1 MVWPAGRHAQPIRKG
16 NPMLKQMREAQAW
29 MIKGVLWAVVLAFVV
44 TIFYSWGV
52 QSSSGPARTEV
63 ATLWGQGIEA
73 AEFQRTQNALYRQY
87 RQAFG
92 NQPDM
97 DLREHFNFRQMALE
111 QIVSRALLLR
121 MAEENGLAVTDAELY
136 AHISRQPGFHNPQ
149 GQFDANRYRA
159 ALASVVPPV
168 SVQQFEDEQ
177 RRGLM
182 QAKVYAL
189 VEQGAQV
196 TAAEAERAYRH
207 EHQQVNVR
215 YVTLVPSLFE
225 AEATASDGEVK
236 TYYETYR
243 ESYRE
248 PERRQIRYL
257 TVTTEPFQAAREF
270 SDDEISRY
278 YDSHP
283 QAFVQD
289 EQARARHILFRLP
302 ENASAEREE
311 RVRSV
316 AQGVLDELRGDADF
330 AAAAAEH
337 SDDEG
342 TAEAGGDLG
351 FFPRG
356 QMMPA
361 FEEAAFSL
369 PLGELSDLV
378 RTTLGFH
385 ILRVEERLEAGVKP
399 FEEARQEVID
409 ALQEQSVQEAA
420 LVFVDDL
427 VVAMDEAPEQF
438 AELADQHGL
447 EVATTPYVE
456 AAGFIEELAGAPQL
470 IGRAFTLRG
479 QAVDAVAGV
488 DGNHYI
494 FQVAEIQPDKVP
506 PLEDIVERVAQDARD
521 SKGADL
527 AAEQGA
533 EWVSKLRDGIS
544 LAELASTRALQV
556 TETGWFKR
564 NEPIPQLGS
573 LSEFRR
579 AAFQLQPN
587 EAEAVG
593 EGDRTYVVQVIE
605 YRDADMNTFEAD
617 LPDYRRQ
624 LLAQKQNQLV
634 QAFQQSLAAQYQQ
647 LLRDGDLV
655 VNSQYVF

>member
-1 MVWPAGRHAQPIRKG
+1 
-16 NPMLKQMREAQAW
+16 MLKQMRESSAW

-87 RQAFG
+87 RQVFG
-92 NQPDM
+92 NQPDV

-121 MAEENGLAVTDAELY
+121 IAEENRLEVTDTELY
-136 AHISRQPGFHNPQ
+136 AHLTRQPSFQNPQ
-149 GQFDANRYRA
+149 GQFDSDRYRV

-168 SVQQFEDEQ
+168 SMQQFEDEQ
-177 RRGLM
+177 RRSLM
-182 QAKVYAL
+182 QSKVFAL
-189 VEQGAQV
+189 VQQGAQI
-196 TAAEAERAYRH
+196 TDAEAEQAYRH

-225 AEATASDGEVK
+225 AEATVSDEEVK
-236 TYYETYR
+236 THYETYR

-257 TVTTEPFQAAREF
+257 TVTAEPFRVTREF
-270 SDDEISRY
+270 SEDELQAY
-278 YDSHP
+278 YDSQP
-283 QAFVQD
+283 EALVRRA
-289 EQARARHILFRLP
+289 EARARHILFRLP
-302 ENASAEREE
+302 ENASAERQE
-311 RVRSV
+311 RVRSL
-316 AQGVLDELRGDADF
+316 AQSVLDDLRGGADF

-337 SDDEG
+337 SEDDG

-356 QMMPA
+356 RMMPPL
-361 FEEAAFSL
+361 EEAAFSL
-369 PLGELSDLV
+369 PIGELSDPV
-378 RTTLGFH
+378 RTELGFH
-385 ILRVEERLEAGVKP
+385 ILRVEERMETGIKP
-399 FEEARQEVID
+399 LEEALQEVID
-409 ALQEQSVQEAA
+409 ALQDEKAREAA

-427 VVAMDEAPEQF
+427 VVAMDEAPERF

-447 EVATTPYVE
+447 EVETTPFVE
-456 AAGFIEELAGAPQL
+456 AAGFIEELTGAPQL
-470 IGRAFTLRG
+470 IGRAFSLRA
-479 QAVDAVAGV
+479 QTVDAMVGRN
-488 DGNHYI
+488 GNHYI
-494 FQVAEIQPDKVP
+494 FQVAETQPDKVP
-506 PLEDIVERVAQDARD
+506 PLEDIVERVTRDARD

-527 AAEQGA
+527 ASETGA
-533 EWVSKLRDGIS
+533 EWVTQLRDGAS
-544 LAELASTRALQV
+544 LAELAGALELQV
-556 TETGWFKR
+556 TETGWFRR
-564 NEPIPQLGS
+564 NEPVPDLGNV
-573 LSEFRR
+573 SEFRR

-587 EAEAVG
+587 EGEAVG

-605 YRDADMNTFEAD
+605 YRDAGMSTFKAD

-634 QAFQQSLAAQYQQ
+634 QAFQESLAAQFQQ

>member
-1 MVWPAGRHAQPIRKG
+1 
-16 NPMLKQMREAQAW
+16 MLKQMRESSAW

-87 RQAFG
+87 RQVFG
-92 NQPDM
+92 NQPDV

-121 MAEENGLAVTDAELY
+121 IAEENRLEVTDTELY
-136 AHISRQPGFHNPQ
+136 AHLTRQPSFQNPQ
-149 GQFDANRYRA
+149 GQFDSDRYRV

-168 SVQQFEDEQ
+168 SMQQFEDEQ
-177 RRGLM
+177 RRSLM
-182 QAKVYAL
+182 QSKVFAL
-189 VEQGAQV
+189 VQQGAQI
-196 TAAEAERAYRH
+196 TDAEAEQAYRH

-225 AEATASDGEVK
+225 AEATVSDEEVK
-236 TYYETYR
+236 THYETYR

-257 TVTTEPFQAAREF
+257 TVTAEPFRVTREF
-270 SDDEISRY
+270 SEDELQAY
-278 YDSHP
+278 YDSQP
-283 QAFVQD
+283 EALVRRA
-289 EQARARHILFRLP
+289 EARARHILFRLP
-302 ENASAEREE
+302 ENASAERQE
-311 RVRSV
+311 RVRSL
-316 AQGVLDELRGDADF
+316 AQSVLDDLRGGADF

-337 SDDEG
+337 SEDDG

-356 QMMPA
+356 RMMPPL
-361 FEEAAFSL
+361 EEAAFSL
-369 PLGELSDLV
+369 PIGELSDPV
-378 RTTLGFH
+378 RTELGFH
-385 ILRVEERLEAGVKP
+385 ILRVEERMEAGIKP
-399 FEEARQEVID
+399 LEEARQEVID
-409 ALQEQSVQEAA
+409 ALQDEKAREAA

-427 VVAMDEAPEQF
+427 VVAMDEAPERF

-447 EVATTPYVE
+447 EAETTPFVE
-456 AAGFIEELAGAPQL
+456 AAGFIEELTGAPQL
-470 IGRAFTLRG
+470 IGRAFSLRA
-479 QAVDAVAGV
+479 QTVDAMVGRN
-488 DGNHYI
+488 GNHYI
-494 FQVAEIQPDKVP
+494 FQVAETQPDKVP
-506 PLEDIVERVAQDARD
+506 PLEDIVERATRDARD

-527 AAEQGA
+527 ASETGA
-533 EWVSKLRDGIS
+533 EWVTQLRDGAS
-544 LAELASTRALQV
+544 LAELAGALELQV
-556 TETGWFKR
+556 TETGWFRR
-564 NEPIPQLGS
+564 NEPVPDLGNVS
-573 LSEFRR
+573 AFRR

-587 EAEAVG
+587 EGEAVG

-605 YRDADMNTFEAD
+605 YRDADMSTFKAD
-617 LPDYRRQ
+617 LPDHRRQ

-634 QAFQQSLAAQYQQ
+634 QAFQESLATQYQQ

>member
-1 MVWPAGRHAQPIRKG
+1 
-16 NPMLKQMREAQAW
+16 MLKQMRESSAW

-87 RQAFG
+87 RQVFG
-92 NQPDM
+92 NQPDV

-121 MAEENGLAVTDAELY
+121 IAEENRLEVTDTELY
-136 AHISRQPGFHNPQ
+136 AHLTRQPSFQNPQ
-149 GQFDANRYRA
+149 GQFDSDRYRV

-168 SVQQFEDEQ
+168 SMQQFEDEQ
-177 RRGLM
+177 RRSLM
-182 QAKVYAL
+182 QSKVFAL
-189 VEQGAQV
+189 VQQGAQI
-196 TAAEAERAYRH
+196 TDAEAEQTYRH

-225 AEATASDGEVK
+225 AEATVSDEEVK
-236 TYYETYR
+236 THYETYR

-257 TVTTEPFQAAREF
+257 TVTAEPFQVAREF
-270 SDDEISRY
+270 TDGEISVY
-278 YDSHP
+278 YDRHP
-283 QAFVQD
+283 QAFVQQ
-289 EQARARHILFRLP
+289 EEARARHILFILP
-302 ENASAEREE
+302 ENASAQREE
-311 RVRSV
+311 RVRGL
-316 AQGVLDELRGDADF
+316 AQGVLDDLRGGADF

-337 SDDEG
+337 SEDEG

-356 QMMPA
+356 RMMPPL
-361 FEEAAFSL
+361 EEAAFSL
-369 PLGELSDLV
+369 PIGELSDPV
-378 RTTLGFH
+378 RTELGFH
-385 ILRVEERLEAGVKP
+385 ILRVEERMETGIKP
-399 FEEARQEVID
+399 LEEALQEVID
-409 ALQEQSVQEAA
+409 ALQDEKAREAA

-427 VVAMDEAPEQF
+427 VVAMDEAPERF

-447 EVATTPYVE
+447 EVETTPFVE
-456 AAGFIEELAGAPQL
+456 AAGFIEELTGAPQL
-470 IGRAFTLRG
+470 IGRAFSLRA
-479 QAVDAVAGV
+479 QTVDAMVGRN
-488 DGNHYI
+488 GNHYI
-494 FQVAEIQPDKVP
+494 FQVAETQPDKVP
-506 PLEDIVERVAQDARD
+506 PLEDIVERVTRDARD

-527 AAEQGA
+527 ASETGA
-533 EWVSKLRDGIS
+533 EWVTQLRDGAS
-544 LAELASTRALQV
+544 LAELAGALELQV
-556 TETGWFKR
+556 TETGWFRR
-564 NEPIPQLGS
+564 NEPVPDLGNV
-573 LSEFRR
+573 SEFRR

-587 EAEAVG
+587 EGEAVG

-605 YRDADMNTFEAD
+605 YRDAGMSTFKAD

-634 QAFQQSLAAQYQQ
+634 QAFQESLAAQFQQ

>member
-1 MVWPAGRHAQPIRKG
+1 MARPVFKG

-52 QSSSGPARTEV
+52 QSSSSGPARTEV

-87 RQAFG
+87 RQVFG

-97 DLREHFNFRQMALE
+97 DLREHFNFRQMAIE
-111 QIVSRALLLR
+111 QIVSRVLLLR

-136 AHISRQPGFHNPQ
+136 AHIARQPGFQNPE
-149 GQFDANRYRA
+149 GRFDPDRYRA

-168 SVQQFEDEQ
+168 SMQQFEDEQ
-177 RRGLM
+177 RRSLM
-182 QAKVYAL
+182 QSKVFAL
-189 VEQGAQV
+189 VQQGAQV
-196 TAAEAERAYRH
+196 TDAEAEQAYRR
-207 EHQQVNVR
+207 ENQQVNVR

-225 AEATASDGEVK
+225 TEATVSDDDVK
-236 TYYETYR
+236 AHYEIYK

-257 TVTTEPFQAAREF
+257 TVTPEPFQVAREF
-270 SDDEISRY
+270 SDDEINAY
-278 YDSHP
+278 YDSYSE
-283 QAFVQD
+283 AFVQD
-289 EQARARHILFRLP
+289 EEARARHILFRLP

-316 AQGVLDELRGDADF
+316 AQRVLDDLRGGADF

-337 SDDEG
+337 SEDEG

-356 QMMPA
+356 QMMPP
-361 FEEAAFSL
+361 FEEAAFSQ
-369 PLGELSDLV
+369 PIGELSDLV
-378 RTTLGFH
+378 RTQLGIH
-385 ILRVEERLEAGVKP
+385 ILRVEERQEAGIKP
-399 FEEARQEVID
+399 LEEARQEVID
-409 ALQEQSVQEAA
+409 ALQAQKAQEAA
-420 LVFVDDL
+420 LIFVDDL
-427 VVAMDEAPEQF
+427 VVAMDEAPERF

-447 EVATTPYVE
+447 EVATTPFVE
-456 AAGFIEELAGAPQL
+456 TTGFIEELAGAPRL
-470 IGRAFTLRG
+470 IGRAFSLRG
-479 QAVDAVAGV
+479 QTVDALVGAN
-488 DGNHYI
+488 GNHYV

-506 PLEDIVERVAQDARD
+506 PLEDIVERVTLDARD

-527 AAEQGA
+527 AAETGA
-533 EWVSKLRDGIS
+533 DWVTRLRDGAT
-544 LAELASTRALQV
+544 LAELSGDLELQV
-556 TETGWFKR
+556 TETGWFRR
-564 NEPIPQLGS
+564 NEPVPVLGNV
-573 LSEFRR
+573 SEFRR
-579 AAFQLQPN
+579 AAFQLQPDD
-587 EAEAVG
+587 AEAMG

-605 YRDADMNTFEAD
+605 YRDADMTTFKAD

-634 QAFQQSLAAQYQQ
+634 QAFQESLTAQYQQ

>member
-1 MVWPAGRHAQPIRKG
+1 
-16 NPMLKQMREAQAW
+16 MLKQMRESSAW

-87 RQAFG
+87 RQVFG
-92 NQPDM
+92 NQPDV

-121 MAEENGLAVTDAELY
+121 IAEENRLEVTDAELY
-136 AHISRQPGFHNPQ
+136 AHLARQPNFQNPQ
-149 GQFDANRYRA
+149 GQFDSDRYRV

-168 SVQQFEDEQ
+168 SMQQFEDEQ
-177 RRGLM
+177 RRSLM
-182 QAKVYAL
+182 QSKVFAL
-189 VEQGAQV
+189 VQQGAQI
-196 TAAEAERAYRH
+196 TDAEAEQTYRH

-225 AEATASDGEVK
+225 AEATVSDEEVK
-236 TYYETYR
+236 THYETHR

-257 TVTTEPFQAAREF
+257 TVTAEPFQVAREF
-270 SDDEISRY
+270 TDGEISVY
-278 YDSHP
+278 YDRHP
-283 QAFVQD
+283 QAFVQQ
-289 EQARARHILFRLP
+289 EEARARHIMFILP
-302 ENASAEREE
+302 ENASAQREE
-311 RVRSV
+311 RVRGL
-316 AQGVLDELRGDADF
+316 AQGVLDDLRGGADF

-337 SDDEG
+337 SEDEG

-356 QMMPA
+356 RMMSPL
-361 FEEAAFSL
+361 EEAAFSL
-369 PLGELSDLV
+369 PIGELSDPV
-378 RTTLGFH
+378 RTELGFH
-385 ILRVEERLEAGVKP
+385 ILRVEERMEAGIKP
-399 FEEARQEVID
+399 LEEARQEVID
-409 ALQEQSVQEAA
+409 ALQDEKAREAA

-427 VVAMDEAPEQF
+427 VVTMDEAPERF

-447 EVATTPYVE
+447 EVETTPFVE

-470 IGRAFTLRG
+470 IGRAFSLRA
-479 QAVDAVAGV
+479 QAVDAMVGKN
-488 DGNHYI
+488 GNHYI
-494 FQVAEIQPDKVP
+494 FQVAETQPDKVP
-506 PLEDIVERVAQDARD
+506 PLEDIVERVTRDGRD

-527 AAEQGA
+527 ASETGA
-533 EWVSKLRDGIS
+533 EWVTQLRDGAS
-544 LAELASTRALQV
+544 LPELAGALELQV
-556 TETGWFKR
+556 TETGWFRR
-564 NEPIPQLGS
+564 NEPVPDLGNVS
-573 LSEFRR
+573 AFRR

-587 EAEAVG
+587 EGEAVG

-605 YRDADMNTFEAD
+605 YRDADMITFKAD

-634 QAFQQSLAAQYQQ
+634 QAFQESLATQYQQ

>member
-1 MVWPAGRHAQPIRKG
+1 
-16 NPMLKQMREAQAW
+16 MLKQMRESSAW

-87 RQAFG
+87 RQVFG
-92 NQPDM
+92 NQPDV

-121 MAEENGLAVTDAELY
+121 IAEENRLEVTDTELY
-136 AHISRQPGFHNPQ
+136 AHLTRQPSFQNPQ
-149 GQFDANRYRA
+149 GQFDSDRYRV

-168 SVQQFEDEQ
+168 SMQQFEDEQ
-177 RRGLM
+177 RRSLM
-182 QAKVYAL
+182 QSKVFAL
-189 VEQGAQV
+189 VQQGAQI
-196 TAAEAERAYRH
+196 TDAEAEQAYRH

-225 AEATASDGEVK
+225 AEATVSDEEVK
-236 TYYETYR
+236 THYETYR

-257 TVTTEPFQAAREF
+257 TVTAEPFRVTREF
-270 SDDEISRY
+270 SEDELQAY
-278 YDSHP
+278 YDSQP
-283 QAFVQD
+283 EALVRRA
-289 EQARARHILFRLP
+289 EARARHILFRLP
-302 ENASAEREE
+302 ENASAERQE
-311 RVRSV
+311 RVRSL
-316 AQGVLDELRGDADF
+316 AQSVLDDLRGGADF

-337 SDDEG
+337 SEDDG

-356 QMMPA
+356 RMMPPL
-361 FEEAAFSL
+361 EEAAFSL
-369 PLGELSDLV
+369 PIGELSDPV
-378 RTTLGFH
+378 RTELGFH
-385 ILRVEERLEAGVKP
+385 ILRVEERMEAGIKP
-399 FEEARQEVID
+399 LEEARQEVID
-409 ALQEQSVQEAA
+409 ALQDEKAREAA

-427 VVAMDEAPEQF
+427 VVAMDEAPERF

-447 EVATTPYVE
+447 EVETTPFVE

-470 IGRAFTLRG
+470 IGRAFSLRA
-479 QAVDAVAGV
+479 QTVDAMVGRN
-488 DGNHYI
+488 GNHYI
-494 FQVAEIQPDKVP
+494 FQVAETQPDKVP
-506 PLEDIVERVAQDARD
+506 PLEDIVERVTRDARD

-527 AAEQGA
+527 ASETGA
-533 EWVSKLRDGIS
+533 EWVTQLRDGAS
-544 LAELASTRALQV
+544 LAELAGPLELQV
-556 TETGWFKR
+556 TETGWFRR
-564 NEPIPQLGS
+564 NEPVPDLGNV
-573 LSEFRR
+573 SEFRR

-587 EAEAVG
+587 EGEAVG

-605 YRDADMNTFEAD
+605 YRDADMITFKAD

-634 QAFQQSLAAQYQQ
+634 QAFQESLAAQFQQ

>member
-1 MVWPAGRHAQPIRKG
+1 
-16 NPMLKQMREAQAW
+16 MLKQMREAQAW

-87 RQAFG
+87 RQVFG
-92 NQPDM
+92 NQPDV

-121 MAEENGLAVTDAELY
+121 MAQDNGLVVTDAELY
-136 AHISRQPGFHNPQ
+136 AHISRQPGFQNPQ
-149 GQFDANRYRA
+149 GQFDSSRYRA

-168 SVQQFEDEQ
+168 SVQQFEAEQ
-177 RRGLM
+177 RRNLM

-189 VEQGAQV
+189 VQQGAQV
-196 TAAEAERAYRH
+196 TDTEAEQAYRH
-207 EHQQVNVR
+207 AHQQANVR

-225 AEATASDGEVK
+225 AEATVSDEEVK
-236 TYYETYR
+236 THYETYE

-257 TVTTEPFQAAREF
+257 TVTPEPFQVAREF
-270 SDDEISRY
+270 SDDAISAY

-283 QAFVQD
+283 EAFVQQ
-289 EQARARHILFRLP
+289 EEARARHILFRLP
-302 ENASAEREE
+302 QNASAEREE
-311 RVRSV
+311 RVRSA
-316 AQGVLDELRGDADF
+316 AQGVLDDLRGGADF

-337 SDDEG
+337 SEDEN

-351 FFPRG
+351 SFPRG
-356 QMMPA
+356 VLWPP

-369 PLGELSDLV
+369 PIGELSDLV
-378 RTTLGFH
+378 RTERGFH
-385 ILRVEERLEAGVKP
+385 ILRVDERMEVGIKP
-399 FEEARQEVID
+399 LAEARQEVIA
-409 ALQEQSVQEAA
+409 ALQEEKAQEAA
-420 LVFVDDL
+420 MVFVDDL
-427 VVAMDEAPEQF
+427 VVAMDEAPERF

-447 EVATTPYVE
+447 EVATTPFV
-456 AAGFIEELAGAPQL
+456 AATEFIEELADAPQL
-470 IGRAFTLRG
+470 IGRAFALSG
-479 QAVDAVAGV
+479 QVVDALVGPN
-488 DGNHYI
+488 GNHYI
-494 FQVAEIQPDKVP
+494 FQVADTRPDTVP

-527 AAEQGA
+527 ASEKGSDWVIRLSSGA
-533 EWVSKLRDGIS
+533 S
-544 LAELASTRALQV
+544 LAELAGALELQV
-556 TETGWFKR
+556 AETGWFKR
-564 NEPIPQLGS
+564 NEPIPEIGN
-573 LSEFRR
+573 LSAFRR
-579 AAFQLQPN
+579 AAFQLRPN

-593 EGDRTYVVQVIE
+593 EGDITFVVQVVE
-605 YRDADMNTFEAD
+605 HRDADMSTFRAD

-624 LLAQKQNQLV
+624 LLAQKQNQMV
-634 QAFQQSLAAQYQQ
+634 QAFQESLTAQYQQ

>member
-1 MVWPAGRHAQPIRKG
+1 
-16 NPMLKQMREAQAW
+16 MLKQMRESSAW

-87 RQAFG
+87 RQVFG
-92 NQPDM
+92 NQPDV

-121 MAEENGLAVTDAELY
+121 IAEENRLEVTDTELY
-136 AHISRQPGFHNPQ
+136 AHLTRQPSFQNPQ
-149 GQFDANRYRA
+149 GQFDSDRYRV

-168 SVQQFEDEQ
+168 SMQQFEDEQ
-177 RRGLM
+177 RRSLM
-182 QAKVYAL
+182 QSKVFAL
-189 VEQGAQV
+189 VQQGAQI
-196 TAAEAERAYRH
+196 TDAEAEQTYRH

-225 AEATASDGEVK
+225 AEATVSDEEVK
-236 TYYETYR
+236 THYETYR

-257 TVTTEPFQAAREF
+257 TVTAEPFRVTREF
-270 SDDEISRY
+270 SEDELQAY
-278 YDSHP
+278 YDSQP
-283 QAFVQD
+283 EALVRRA
-289 EQARARHILFRLP
+289 EARARHILFRLP
-302 ENASAEREE
+302 ENASAERQE
-311 RVRSV
+311 RVRSL
-316 AQGVLDELRGDADF
+316 AQSVLDDLRGGADF

-337 SDDEG
+337 SEDDG

-356 QMMPA
+356 RMMPPL
-361 FEEAAFSL
+361 EEAAFSL
-369 PLGELSDLV
+369 PIGELSDPV
-378 RTTLGFH
+378 RTELGFH
-385 ILRVEERLEAGVKP
+385 ILRVEERMETGIKP
-399 FEEARQEVID
+399 LEEALQEVID
-409 ALQEQSVQEAA
+409 ALQDEKAREAA

-427 VVAMDEAPEQF
+427 VVAMDEAPERF

-447 EVATTPYVE
+447 EVETTPFVE

-470 IGRAFTLRG
+470 IGRAFSLRA
-479 QAVDAVAGV
+479 QTVDAMVGRN
-488 DGNHYI
+488 GNHYI
-494 FQVAEIQPDKVP
+494 FQVAETQPDKVP
-506 PLEDIVERVAQDARD
+506 PLEDIVERVTRDARD

-527 AAEQGA
+527 ASETGA
-533 EWVSKLRDGIS
+533 EWVTQLRDGAS
-544 LAELASTRALQV
+544 LAELAGPLELQV
-556 TETGWFKR
+556 TETGWFRR
-564 NEPIPQLGS
+564 NEPVPDLGNV
-573 LSEFRR
+573 SEFRR

-587 EAEAVG
+587 EGEAVG

-605 YRDADMNTFEAD
+605 YRDAGMSTFKAD

-634 QAFQQSLAAQYQQ
+634 QAFQESLATQYQQ

>member
-1 MVWPAGRHAQPIRKG
+1 
-16 NPMLKQMREAQAW
+16 MLKQMRESSAW

-87 RQAFG
+87 RQVFG
-92 NQPDM
+92 NQPDV

-121 MAEENGLAVTDAELY
+121 IAEENRLEVTDTELY
-136 AHISRQPGFHNPQ
+136 AHLTRQPSFQNPQ
-149 GQFDANRYRA
+149 GQFDSDRYRV

-168 SVQQFEDEQ
+168 SMQQFEDEQ
-177 RRGLM
+177 RRSLM
-182 QAKVYAL
+182 QSKVFAL
-189 VEQGAQV
+189 VQQGAQI
-196 TAAEAERAYRH
+196 TDAEAEQTYRH

-225 AEATASDGEVK
+225 AEATVSDEEVK
-236 TYYETYR
+236 THYETYR

-257 TVTTEPFQAAREF
+257 TVTAEPFRVTREF
-270 SDDEISRY
+270 SEDELQAY
-278 YDSHP
+278 YDSQP
-283 QAFVQD
+283 EALVRRA
-289 EQARARHILFRLP
+289 EARARHILFRLP
-302 ENASAEREE
+302 ENASAERQE
-311 RVRSV
+311 RVRSL
-316 AQGVLDELRGDADF
+316 AQSVLDDLRGGADF

-337 SDDEG
+337 SEDDG

-356 QMMPA
+356 RMMPPL
-361 FEEAAFSL
+361 EEAAFSL
-369 PLGELSDLV
+369 PIGELSDPV
-378 RTTLGFH
+378 RTELGFH
-385 ILRVEERLEAGVKP
+385 ILRVEERMETGIKP
-399 FEEARQEVID
+399 LEEALQEVID
-409 ALQEQSVQEAA
+409 ALQDEKAREAA

-427 VVAMDEAPEQF
+427 VVAMDEAPERF

-447 EVATTPYVE
+447 EVETTPFVE
-456 AAGFIEELAGAPQL
+456 AAGFIEELTGAPQL
-470 IGRAFTLRG
+470 IGRAFSLRA
-479 QAVDAVAGV
+479 QTVDAMVGRN
-488 DGNHYI
+488 GNHYI
-494 FQVAEIQPDKVP
+494 FQVAETQPDKVP
-506 PLEDIVERVAQDARD
+506 PLEDIVERVTRDARD

-527 AAEQGA
+527 ASETGA
-533 EWVSKLRDGIS
+533 EWVTQLRDGAS
-544 LAELASTRALQV
+544 LAELAGALELQV
-556 TETGWFKR
+556 TETGWFRR
-564 NEPIPQLGS
+564 NEPVPDLGNV
-573 LSEFRR
+573 SEFRR

-587 EAEAVG
+587 EGEAVG

-605 YRDADMNTFEAD
+605 YRDAGMSTFKAD

-634 QAFQQSLAAQYQQ
+634 QAFQESLAAQFQQ

>member
-1 MVWPAGRHAQPIRKG
+1 
-16 NPMLKQMREAQAW
+16 MLKQMREAQAW

-63 ATLWGQGIEA
+63 ATLWGRGIEA

-87 RQAFG
+87 RQVFG
-92 NQPDM
+92 NQPDV

-121 MAEENGLAVTDAELY
+121 MAEENGLVVTDAELY
-136 AHISRQPGFHNPQ
+136 AHISRQPGFQNPQ
-149 GQFDANRYRA
+149 GQFDPNRYRT

-168 SVQQFEDEQ
+168 SMQQFEAEQ
-177 RRGLM
+177 RRSLM
-182 QAKVYAL
+182 QGKVHDL
-189 VEQGAQV
+189 VRQSAQV
-196 TAAEAERAYRH
+196 TDAEAEQAYRR
-207 EHQQVNVR
+207 ENQQVNVR

-225 AEATASDGEVK
+225 AEATVSDEAVK
-236 TYYETYR
+236 TYYETR
-243 ESYRE
+243 KESYRE

-257 TVTTEPFQAAREF
+257 TVTPEPFRMTREV
-270 SDDEISRY
+270 SDDEISAY
-278 YDSHP
+278 YDGHP
-283 QAFVQD
+283 EAFVRD
-289 EQARARHILFRLP
+289 EEARARHILFRLP

-311 RVRSV
+311 RVRGL
-316 AQGVLDELRGDADF
+316 AQGVLDELRGGADF
-330 AAAAAEH
+330 AAAAEEH
-337 SDDEG
+337 SEDEG

-369 PLGELSDLV
+369 PIGELSDLV
-378 RTTLGFH
+378 RTALGLH
-385 ILRVEERLEAGVKP
+385 VLRVEERVEAGLKP
-399 FEEARQEVID
+399 LEEARQEVID
-409 ALQEQSVQEAA
+409 ALQEQKAQEAA

-438 AELADQHGL
+438 AALADQHGL
-447 EVATTPYVE
+447 EVATTPFV
-456 AAGFIEELAGAPQL
+456 AADGFIEELAGAPQL

-479 QAVDAVAGV
+479 QAVDAVVGA
-488 DGNHYI
+488 DGNHYV
-494 FQVAEIQPDKVP
+494 FQIAETQPDKVP
-506 PLEDIVERVAQDARD
+506 PLEDVVERVTQDARD

-527 AAEQGA
+527 AAEEGA
-533 EWVSKLRDGIS
+533 EWVTQLRDGAS
-544 LAELASTRALQV
+544 LAELAGALELQV
-556 TETGWFKR
+556 AETGWFKR

-605 YRDADMNTFEAD
+605 YRAADMSTFKAD

-634 QAFQQSLAAQYQQ
+634 QAFQESLAAQYQQ

>member
-1 MVWPAGRHAQPIRKG
+1 
-16 NPMLKQMREAQAW
+16 MLKQMRESSAW
-29 MIKGVLWAVVLAFVV
+29 IIKGVLWAVVLAFVV

-87 RQAFG
+87 RQVFG
-92 NQPDM
+92 NQPDV

-121 MAEENGLAVTDAELY
+121 IAEENRLEVTDTELY
-136 AHISRQPGFHNPQ
+136 AHLTRQPSFQNPQ
-149 GQFDANRYRA
+149 GQFDSDRYRV

-168 SVQQFEDEQ
+168 SMQQFEDEQ
-177 RRGLM
+177 RRSLM
-182 QAKVYAL
+182 QSKVFAL
-189 VEQGAQV
+189 VQQGAQI
-196 TAAEAERAYRH
+196 TDAEAEQAYRH

-225 AEATASDGEVK
+225 AEATVSDEEVK
-236 TYYETYR
+236 THYETYR

-257 TVTTEPFQAAREF
+257 TVTAEPFRVTREF
-270 SDDEISRY
+270 SEDELQAY
-278 YDSHP
+278 YDSQP
-283 QAFVQD
+283 EALVRRA
-289 EQARARHILFRLP
+289 EARARHILFRLP
-302 ENASAEREE
+302 ENASAERQE
-311 RVRSV
+311 RVRSL
-316 AQGVLDELRGDADF
+316 AQSVLDDLRGGADF

-337 SDDEG
+337 SEDDG

-356 QMMPA
+356 RMMPPL
-361 FEEAAFSL
+361 EEAAFSL
-369 PLGELSDLV
+369 PIGELSDPV
-378 RTTLGFH
+378 RTELGFH
-385 ILRVEERLEAGVKP
+385 ILRVEERMEAGIKP
-399 FEEARQEVID
+399 LEEARQEVID
-409 ALQEQSVQEAA
+409 ALQDEKAREAA

-427 VVAMDEAPEQF
+427 VVAMDEAPERF

-447 EVATTPYVE
+447 EVETTPFVE
-456 AAGFIEELAGAPQL
+456 AAGFIEELTGAPQL
-470 IGRAFTLRG
+470 IGRAFSLRA
-479 QAVDAVAGV
+479 QTVDAMVGRN
-488 DGNHYI
+488 GNHYI
-494 FQVAEIQPDKVP
+494 FQVAETQPDKVP
-506 PLEDIVERVAQDARD
+506 PLEDIVERVTRDARD

-527 AAEQGA
+527 ASETGA
-533 EWVSKLRDGIS
+533 EWVTQLRDGAS
-544 LAELASTRALQV
+544 LAELAGALELQV
-556 TETGWFKR
+556 TETGWFRR
-564 NEPIPQLGS
+564 NEPVPDLGNV
-573 LSEFRR
+573 SEFRR

-587 EAEAVG
+587 EGEAVG

-605 YRDADMNTFEAD
+605 YRDAGMSTFKAD

-634 QAFQQSLAAQYQQ
+634 QAFQESLAAQFQQ

>member
-1 MVWPAGRHAQPIRKG
+1 
-16 NPMLKQMREAQAW
+16 MLKQMRESSAW

-87 RQAFG
+87 RQVFG
-92 NQPDM
+92 NQPDV

-121 MAEENGLAVTDAELY
+121 IAEENRLEVTDTELY
-136 AHISRQPGFHNPQ
+136 AHLTRQPSFQNPQ
-149 GQFDANRYRA
+149 GQFDSDRYRV

-168 SVQQFEDEQ
+168 SMQQFEDEQ
-177 RRGLM
+177 RRSLM
-182 QAKVYAL
+182 QSKVFAL
-189 VEQGAQV
+189 VQQGAQI
-196 TAAEAERAYRH
+196 TDAEAEQAYRH

-225 AEATASDGEVK
+225 AEATVSDEEVK
-236 TYYETYR
+236 THYETYR

-257 TVTTEPFQAAREF
+257 TVTAEPFRVTREF
-270 SDDEISRY
+270 SEDELQAY
-278 YDSHP
+278 YDSQP
-283 QAFVQD
+283 EALVRRA
-289 EQARARHILFRLP
+289 EARARHILFRLP
-302 ENASAEREE
+302 ENASAERQE
-311 RVRSV
+311 RVRSL
-316 AQGVLDELRGDADF
+316 AQSVLDDLRGGVDF

-337 SDDEG
+337 SEDDG

-356 QMMPA
+356 RMMPPL
-361 FEEAAFSL
+361 EEAAFSL
-369 PLGELSDLV
+369 PIGELSDPV
-378 RTTLGFH
+378 RTELGFH
-385 ILRVEERLEAGVKP
+385 ILRVEERMEAGIKP
-399 FEEARQEVID
+399 LEEARQEVID
-409 ALQEQSVQEAA
+409 ALQDEKAREAA

-427 VVAMDEAPEQF
+427 VVAMDEAPERF

-447 EVATTPYVE
+447 EVETTPFVE
-456 AAGFIEELAGAPQL
+456 AAGFIEELTGAPQL
-470 IGRAFTLRG
+470 IGRAFALRA
-479 QAVDAVAGV
+479 QTVDAMVGRN
-488 DGNHYI
+488 GNHYI
-494 FQVAEIQPDKVP
+494 FQVAETQPDKVP
-506 PLEDIVERVAQDARD
+506 PLEDIVERVTRDARD

-527 AAEQGA
+527 ASETGA
-533 EWVSKLRDGIS
+533 EWVTQLRDGAS
-544 LAELASTRALQV
+544 LAELAGALELQV
-556 TETGWFKR
+556 TETGWFRR
-564 NEPIPQLGS
+564 NEPVPDLGNV
-573 LSEFRR
+573 SEFRR

-587 EAEAVG
+587 EGEAVG

-605 YRDADMNTFEAD
+605 YRDAGMSTFKAD

-634 QAFQQSLAAQYQQ
+634 QAFQESLAAQFQQ

>member
-1 MVWPAGRHAQPIRKG
+1 
-16 NPMLKQMREAQAW
+16 MLKQMRESSAW

-87 RQAFG
+87 RQVFG
-92 NQPDM
+92 NQPDV

-121 MAEENGLAVTDAELY
+121 IAEENRLEVTDTELY
-136 AHISRQPGFHNPQ
+136 AHLTRQPSFQNPQ
-149 GQFDANRYRA
+149 GQFDSDRYRV

-168 SVQQFEDEQ
+168 SMQQFEDEQ
-177 RRGLM
+177 RRSLM
-182 QAKVYAL
+182 QSKVFAL
-189 VEQGAQV
+189 VQQGAQI
-196 TAAEAERAYRH
+196 TDAEAEQAYRH

-225 AEATASDGEVK
+225 AEATVSDEEVK
-236 TYYETYR
+236 THYETYR

-257 TVTTEPFQAAREF
+257 TVTAEPFRVTREF
-270 SDDEISRY
+270 SEDELQAY
-278 YDSHP
+278 YDSQP
-283 QAFVQD
+283 EALVRRA
-289 EQARARHILFRLP
+289 EARARHILFRLP
-302 ENASAEREE
+302 ENASAERQE
-311 RVRSV
+311 RVRSL
-316 AQGVLDELRGDADF
+316 AQSVLDDLRGGADF

-337 SDDEG
+337 SEDDG

-356 QMMPA
+356 RMMPPL
-361 FEEAAFSL
+361 EEAAFSL
-369 PLGELSDLV
+369 PIGELSDPV
-378 RTTLGFH
+378 RTELGFH
-385 ILRVEERLEAGVKP
+385 ILRVEERMEAGIKP
-399 FEEARQEVID
+399 LEEARQEVID
-409 ALQEQSVQEAA
+409 ALQDEKAREAA

-427 VVAMDEAPEQF
+427 VVAMDEAPERF

-447 EVATTPYVE
+447 EVETTPFVE
-456 AAGFIEELAGAPQL
+456 AAGFIEELTGAPQL
-470 IGRAFTLRG
+470 IGRAFSLRA
-479 QAVDAVAGV
+479 QTVDAMVGRN
-488 DGNHYI
+488 GNHYI
-494 FQVAEIQPDKVP
+494 FQVAETQPDKVP
-506 PLEDIVERVAQDARD
+506 PLEDIVERVTRDARD

-527 AAEQGA
+527 ASETGA
-533 EWVSKLRDGIS
+533 EWVTQLRDGAS
-544 LAELASTRALQV
+544 LAELAGALELQV
-556 TETGWFKR
+556 TETGWFRR
-564 NEPIPQLGS
+564 NEPVPDLGNV
-573 LSEFRR
+573 SEFRR

-587 EAEAVG
+587 EGEAVG

-605 YRDADMNTFEAD
+605 YRDAGMSTFKAD

-634 QAFQQSLAAQYQQ
+634 QAFQESLAAQFQQ

>member
-1 MVWPAGRHAQPIRKG
+1 
-16 NPMLKQMREAQAW
+16 MLKQMRESSAW

-87 RQAFG
+87 RQVFG
-92 NQPDM
+92 NQPDV

-121 MAEENGLAVTDAELY
+121 IAEENRLEVTDTELY
-136 AHISRQPGFHNPQ
+136 AHLTRQPSFQNPQ
-149 GQFDANRYRA
+149 GQFDSDRYRV

-168 SVQQFEDEQ
+168 SMQQFEDEQ
-177 RRGLM
+177 RRSLM
-182 QAKVYAL
+182 QSKVFAL
-189 VEQGAQV
+189 VQQGAQI
-196 TAAEAERAYRH
+196 TDAEAEQAYRH

-225 AEATASDGEVK
+225 AEATVSDEEVK
-236 TYYETYR
+236 THYETYR

-257 TVTTEPFQAAREF
+257 TVTAEPFRVTREF
-270 SDDEISRY
+270 SEDELQAY
-278 YDSHP
+278 YDSQP
-283 QAFVQD
+283 EALVRRA
-289 EQARARHILFRLP
+289 EARARHILFRLP
-302 ENASAEREE
+302 ENASAERQE
-311 RVRSV
+311 RVRSL
-316 AQGVLDELRGDADF
+316 AQSVLDDLRGGADF

-337 SDDEG
+337 SEDDG

-356 QMMPA
+356 RMMPPL
-361 FEEAAFSL
+361 EEAAFSL
-369 PLGELSDLV
+369 PIGELSDPV
-378 RTTLGFH
+378 RTELGFH
-385 ILRVEERLEAGVKP
+385 ILRVEERMEAGIKP
-399 FEEARQEVID
+399 LEEARQEVID
-409 ALQEQSVQEAA
+409 ALQDEKAREAA

-427 VVAMDEAPEQF
+427 VVAMDEAPERF

-447 EVATTPYVE
+447 EAETTPFVE
-456 AAGFIEELAGAPQL
+456 AAGFIEELTGAPQL
-470 IGRAFTLRG
+470 IGRAFSLRA
-479 QAVDAVAGV
+479 QTVDAMVGRN
-488 DGNHYI
+488 GNHYI
-494 FQVAEIQPDKVP
+494 FQVAETQPDKVP
-506 PLEDIVERVAQDARD
+506 PLEDIVERVTRDARD
-521 SKGADL
+521 GKGADL
-527 AAEQGA
+527 ASETGA
-533 EWVSKLRDGIS
+533 EWVTQLRDGAS
-544 LAELASTRALQV
+544 LAELVGALELQV
-556 TETGWFKR
+556 TETGWFRRK
-564 NEPIPQLGS
+564 EPVPDLGNV
-573 LSEFRR
+573 SEFRR

-587 EAEAVG
+587 EGEAVG

-605 YRDADMNTFEAD
+605 YRDADMSTFKAD
-617 LPDYRRQ
+617 LPDHRRQ

-634 QAFQQSLAAQYQQ
+634 QAFQESLATQYQQ

>member
-1 MVWPAGRHAQPIRKG
+1 
-16 NPMLKQMREAQAW
+16 MLKQMRESSAW

-87 RQAFG
+87 RQVFG
-92 NQPDM
+92 NQPDV

-121 MAEENGLAVTDAELY
+121 IAEENRLEVTDAELY
-136 AHISRQPGFHNPQ
+136 AHLARQPNFQNPQ
-149 GQFDANRYRA
+149 GQFDSDRYRV

-168 SVQQFEDEQ
+168 SMQQFEDEQ
-177 RRGLM
+177 RRSLM
-182 QAKVYAL
+182 QSKVFAL
-189 VEQGAQV
+189 VQQGAQI
-196 TAAEAERAYRH
+196 TDAEAEQTYRH

-225 AEATASDGEVK
+225 AEATVSDEEVK
-236 TYYETYR
+236 THYETHR

-257 TVTTEPFQAAREF
+257 TVTAEPFQVAREF
-270 SDDEISRY
+270 TDGEISVY
-278 YDSHP
+278 YDRHP
-283 QAFVQD
+283 QAFVQQ
-289 EQARARHILFRLP
+289 EEARARHIMFILP
-302 ENASAEREE
+302 ENASAQREE
-311 RVRSV
+311 RVRGL
-316 AQGVLDELRGDADF
+316 AQGVLDDLRGGADF

-337 SDDEG
+337 SEDEG

-356 QMMPA
+356 RMMSPL
-361 FEEAAFSL
+361 EEAAFSL
-369 PLGELSDLV
+369 PIGELSDPV
-378 RTTLGFH
+378 RTELGFH
-385 ILRVEERLEAGVKP
+385 ILRVEERMEAGIKP
-399 FEEARQEVID
+399 LEEARQEVID
-409 ALQEQSVQEAA
+409 ALQDEKAREAA

-427 VVAMDEAPEQF
+427 VVAMDEAPERF

-447 EVATTPYVE
+447 EVETTPFVE

-470 IGRAFTLRG
+470 IGRAFSLRA
-479 QAVDAVAGV
+479 QAVDAMVGKN
-488 DGNHYI
+488 GNHYI
-494 FQVAEIQPDKVP
+494 FQVAETQPDKVP
-506 PLEDIVERVAQDARD
+506 PLEDIVERVTRDGRD

-527 AAEQGA
+527 ASETGA
-533 EWVSKLRDGIS
+533 EWVTQLRDGAS
-544 LAELASTRALQV
+544 LPELAGALELQV
-556 TETGWFKR
+556 TETGWFRR
-564 NEPIPQLGS
+564 NEPVPDLGNVS
-573 LSEFRR
+573 AFRR

-587 EAEAVG
+587 EGEAVG

-605 YRDADMNTFEAD
+605 YRDADMITFKAD

-634 QAFQQSLAAQYQQ
+634 QAFQESLATQYQQ

>member
-1 MVWPAGRHAQPIRKG
+1 
-16 NPMLKQMREAQAW
+16 MLKQMREAQAW

-87 RQAFG
+87 RQVFG

-121 MAEENGLAVTDAELY
+121 IAEENGLEVTDAELY
-136 AHISRQPGFHNPQ
+136 AHLARQPGFQNPP
-149 GQFDANRYRA
+149 GQFDSDRYRA

-168 SVQQFEDEQ
+168 SMQQFEDEQ
-177 RRGLM
+177 RRSLL
-182 QAKVYAL
+182 QSKVFAL
-189 VEQGAQV
+189 VQQGAQI
-196 TAAEAERAYRH
+196 TDAEAGQAYRH

-225 AEATASDGEVK
+225 TEASVSDEEVK
-236 TYYETYR
+236 THYETYK

-257 TVTTEPFQAAREF
+257 TVTPEPFQVARKF
-270 SDDEISRY
+270 TDDEISAY

-283 QAFVQD
+283 EAFVRR
-289 EQARARHILFRLP
+289 EEARARHILFRLP

-311 RVRSV
+311 RVRGV
-316 AQGVLDELRGDADF
+316 AQGVLDDLRGGADF
-330 AAAAAEH
+330 VAAAAEH
-337 SDDEG
+337 SEDEG

-351 FFPRG
+351 FFPLGR
-356 QMMPA
+356 MMPPL
-361 FEEAAFSL
+361 EEAAFSL
-369 PLGELSDLV
+369 PIGELSDPV
-378 RTTLGFH
+378 RTELGFH
-385 ILRVEERLEAGVKP
+385 ILRVEERMEAGIKP
-399 FEEARQEVID
+399 LEEARQEVID
-409 ALQEQSVQEAA
+409 ALQDEKAREAA

-427 VVAMDEAPEQF
+427 VVAMDEAPERF

-447 EVATTPYVE
+447 EVATTPFVE
-456 AAGFIEELAGAPQL
+456 AAGFIEELAQAPQL
-470 IGRAFTLRG
+470 IGRAFALRG
-479 QAVDAVAGV
+479 QAVDAVVGTN
-488 DGNHYI
+488 GNHYI
-494 FQVAEIQPDKVP
+494 FQVAETQPDKVP
-506 PLEDIVERVAQDARD
+506 PLEDIVERVTRDARD

-527 AAEQGA
+527 ASETGA
-533 EWVSKLRDGIS
+533 EWVTQLRDGAS
-544 LAELASTRALQV
+544 LAELAGALELQV

-564 NEPIPQLGS
+564 NEPVPDLGNV
-573 LSEFRR
+573 SEFRR

-605 YRDADMNTFEAD
+605 YRDADMNTFKAD

-634 QAFQQSLAAQYQQ
+634 QAFQESLAAQYQQ

>member
-1 MVWPAGRHAQPIRKG
+1 
-16 NPMLKQMREAQAW
+16 MLRQMREAQAW

-87 RQAFG
+87 RQVFG

-97 DLREHFNFRQMALE
+97 DLREHFNFRQMAIE

-121 MAEENGLAVTDAELY
+121 IAEENGLEVTDAELY
-136 AHISRQPGFHNPQ
+136 AHIARQPGFQNPP
-149 GQFDANRYRA
+149 GQFDSDRYRA

-168 SVQQFEDEQ
+168 SMQQFEDEQ
-177 RRGLM
+177 RRSLM
-182 QAKVYAL
+182 QSKVFAL
-189 VEQGAQV
+189 VQQGAQV
-196 TAAEAERAYRH
+196 TDAEAEQAYRH
-207 EHQQVNVR
+207 EHQQINVR
-215 YVTLVPSLFE
+215 YATLVPSLFE
-225 AEATASDGEVK
+225 AEAAVSDEEVK
-236 TYYETYR
+236 THYDTYK

-248 PERRQIRYL
+248 PEKRQIRYL
-257 TVTTEPFQAAREF
+257 TVTPELFQVAREF
-270 SDDEISRY
+270 TDDEINAY

-283 QAFVQD
+283 EAFVRD
-289 EQARARHILFRLP
+289 EAARARHILFRLP
-302 ENASAEREE
+302 GNASAEREE
-311 RVRSV
+311 RVRGL
-316 AQGVLDELRGDADF
+316 AQGVLDDLRGGADF
-330 AAAAAEH
+330 AAAAAEY
-337 SDDEG
+337 SEDEG

-356 QMMPA
+356 QMMPP

-369 PLGELSDLV
+369 PIGELSDPV
-378 RTTLGFH
+378 RTELGFH
-385 ILRVEERLEAGVKP
+385 ILRVEERMEAGIKP
-399 FEEARQEVID
+399 LEEVRQEVID
-409 ALQEQSVQEAA
+409 ALQEEKAREAA

-427 VVAMDEAPEQF
+427 VVAMDEAPKRF

-447 EVATTPYVE
+447 EVATTPFVE
-456 AAGFIEELAGAPQL
+456 ATGLIEELAQVPQL
-470 IGRAFTLRG
+470 IGRAFALRG
-479 QAVDAVAGV
+479 QAVDAVVGTN
-488 DGNHYI
+488 GNHYI
-494 FQVAEIQPDKVP
+494 FQVAETQPDTVP
-506 PLEDIVERVAQDARD
+506 PLEDIVERVTRDARD

-527 AAEQGA
+527 ASEAGA
-533 EWVSKLRDGIS
+533 EWVTQLRDGAS
-544 LAELASTRALQV
+544 LAELAGALELQV
-556 TETGWFKR
+556 TETGWFRR
-564 NEPIPQLGS
+564 NEPVPDLGNV
-573 LSEFRR
+573 SEFRR

-605 YRDADMNTFEAD
+605 YRDADMSTFKTD
-617 LPDYRRQ
+617 LPNYRRQ

-634 QAFQQSLAAQYQQ
+634 QAFQESLAAQYQQ